1 MKESCIDLSLQY
13 STLRTLYLALSENQR
28 GQNHFRSIGGLEVLL
43 DGLGIPSNNAI
54 ILKDTSSA
62 DERDVRP
69 VVTILQFHVLS
80 LEVLREAVYPSCC
93 PHSLNSYTRINH
105 ILANR
110 I

>member
-62 DERDVRP
+62 DERYLFYSNAHLC
-69 VVTILQFHVLS
+69 VVCFFIFQVCHLLMLS
-80 LEVLREAVYPSCC
+80 
-93 PHSLNSYTRINH
+93 
-105 ILANR
+105 
-110 I
+110 